1 MSIIWNLGSDFQ
13 ILMCKLV
20 LVFNKVETIRTLQ
33 CFVFFFFFFN
43 FLKKLPLFW
52 MSLSKTCY
60 FWGLR
65 QWFLLLSVLHFL
77 YWNPGVWKSLI
88 CLNDLTNEVVLKL
101 TWLKDVDHEMR
112 KWLFG
117 ILFWHSFKTDQF
129 QKVKSPLFFH

>member
-13 ILMCKLV
+13 ILVCKLV
-20 LVFNKVETIRTLQ
+20 LVFNKVETIRTMQ
-33 CFVFFFFFFN
+33 CFVFFLNFF
-43 FLKKLPLFW
+43 KKLPLFW
-52 MSLSKTCY
+52 MSLSKICS

-77 YWNPGVWKSLI
+77 YWNPGVWESLI
-88 CLNDLTNEVVLKL
+88 CLNDLNEIVLKL

-129 QKVKSPLFFH
+129 QKVKLPLFSSLGL